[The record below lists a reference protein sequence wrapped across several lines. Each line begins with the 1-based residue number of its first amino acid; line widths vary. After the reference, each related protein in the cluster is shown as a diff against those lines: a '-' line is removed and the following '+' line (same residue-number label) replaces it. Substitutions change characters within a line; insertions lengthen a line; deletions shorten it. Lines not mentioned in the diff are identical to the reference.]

1 MKRTN
6 GRENPDK
13 EGKEETQ
20 KGQKV
25 ILLFNSFLAGLR
37 PPIRQSPDLR
47 TEALVFGAVSG
58 AFFWRNSVGK
68 GFPTALKKTP

>member
-1 MKRTN
+1 VKRTN

-25 ILLFNSFLAGLR
+25 ILLFNSFLSWFKASNGWR
-37 PPIRQSPDLR
+37 PY
-47 TEALVFGAVSG
+47 VFGAVSG

>member
-1 MKRTN
+1 LPDDPEVKRTN

-25 ILLFNSFLAGLR
+25 ILLFNSFLSWFKASTGWR
-37 PPIRQSPDLR
+37 P
-47 TEALVFGAVSG
+47 
-58 AFFWRNSVGK
+58 
-68 GFPTALKKTP
+68 